1 MFTTAKGCYTLGW
14 LRRLLSAIEHH
25 RRFRSVLADRP
36 DGDDEDPWF
45 TKVRNLTREA
55 FNLTEIQARKLTR
68 SDHFS
73 WIYAGVAGAF
83 SDRFENEN
91 IHMWAEEELG
101 REIPESEARMIITLG
116 DLADLF
122 RKEKSNLP

>member
-1 MFTTAKGCYTLGW
+1 MSW
-14 LRRLLSAIEHH
+14 LRRFQSVIKHH
-25 RRFRSVLADRP
+25 RQFRSVLAGRP

-45 TKVRNLTREA
+45 TKVRNLTRDA

-68 SDHFS
+68 SDRFS
-73 WIYAGVAGAF
+73 WVYDGVAGAF
-83 SDRFENEN
+83 SDQFENEN